1 MVKAM
6 IIGCGRFSGFQD
18 PNNLNYYY
26 GALKKSKIKLVSIY
40 DKDLDISRKI
50 SKKFNLDTS
59 NNLKNLYKK
68 YRPEI
73 VIISSTIKAHYT
85 NIKDIIEFKE
95 YIKLLIVEKPFV
107 DKFFKFN
114 VIRNDLISNNIR
126 FIVNHTRRFD
136 KNYLY
141 IKNNFAKL
149 EVPKEIHFKYYGQWI
164 NNGIHLIDLIF
175 FLSSDKKYKKFNLSK
190 YRNISILKL
199 YFERGKLIT
208 INFEKQ
214 DDFNYQVSDF
224 EIFYKKKK
232 VQILNHGE
240 TYMYYLAKKNRI
252 GEVELQNNKKLK
264 KIENFPLVN
273 MLKFY
278 DTKSNLIDNLNFLKK
293 NNLMNIYNFFF
304 KLEKYMK

>member
-1 MVKAM
+1 M

-26 GALKKSKIKLVSIY
+26 GALKKSEIKLVSIY
-40 DKDLDISRKI
+40 DKDLNKSRKI

-68 YRPEI
+68 FRPEI
-73 VIISSTIKAHYT
+73 VIISSSIKSHYT
-85 NIKDIIEFKE
+85 NIRDIIKFKNH
-95 YIKLLIVEKPFV
+95 IKLLIIEKPIV
-107 DKFFKFN
+107 DNFLKFN
-114 VIRNDLISNNIR
+114 AIINDLTSSNIR

-175 FLSSDKKYKKFNLSK
+175 FLSRDKKYKKFNLSK
-190 YRNISILKL
+190 YRNLSILKL
-199 YFERGKLIT
+199 YLEGDKLIT

-214 DDFNYQVSDF
+214 DNFNYQVSDF
-224 EIFYKKKK
+224 EIFYNKKK

-240 TYMYYLAKKNRI
+240 TYMYYSSKKNRI
-252 GEVELQNNKKLK
+252 GEVELRKDKKLK
-264 KIENFPLVN
+264 KIDNLPLVN
-273 MLKFY
+273 MLKLY
-278 DTKSNLIDNLNFLKK
+278 DTKLNLIDNLNFLNK
-293 NNLMNIYNFFF
+293 NNLANIYNLFF
-304 KLEKYMK
+304 KLEKYIK